1 MFFWRSLSDC
11 LYESLIDGKN
21 KGFLSA
27 SQKQAVIKL
36 LEKKGKDKRFIKNW
50 RPISLINYDA
60 NLLSKVLAERL
71 KNVLPS
77 IVKSDQTAY
86 VKNRFLGE
94 SVRLISDVLEITKKL
109 NIEGYVL
116 TIDIEKAFDSVD
128 HPFLY
133 AALSKIGFDKEF
145 IDWIKVLNNG
155 QESCILNGG
164 ESTVISNSKEAQG
177 KATLFLLTFS
187 L

>member
-1 MFFWRSLSDC
+1 M
-11 LYESLIDGKN
+11 
-21 KGFLSA
+21 
-27 SQKQAVIKL
+27 
-36 LEKKGKDKRFIKNW
+36 
-50 RPISLINYDA
+50 
-60 NLLSKVLAERL
+60 LSKVLAERL

-94 SVRLISDVLEITKKL
+94 SVRLISDILEVTKKL
-109 NIEGYVL
+109 NIDGYVL

-133 AALSKIGFDKEF
+133 AALSKIGFDKDF

-164 ESTVISNSKEAQG
+164 ESTGYFKLERGSRQGDPISALPFHYNYG
-177 KATLFLLTFS
+177 NFFHHG
-187 L
+187 